1 MHLGVGDG
9 CWNGCSCRPDA
20 RAAQQLYLSCGF
32 EVLTVD
38 FTTAPG
44 QLPYWLMA
52 RRPQHAEQK

>member
-1 MHLGVGDG
+1 
-9 CWNGCSCRPDA
+9 
-20 RAAQQLYLSCGF
+20 
-32 EVLTVD
+32 VLTVD